1 MTVTI
6 TVAVIPAQAGIQTI
20 DKAHTQWD
28 NTPNATLAI
37 PRRLDDNLDSRLCG
51 NDELMDFVYW
61 CTRFKCCLQL
71 CKAQ

>member
-1 MTVTI
+1 MTVAI

-28 NTPNATLAI
+28 NTPNMALATT
-37 PRRLDDNLDSRLCG
+37 RRFDDILDSGLRR
-51 NDELMDFVYW
+51 NDELMDFVYL